1 MPSPQAVPH
10 NGDVHALSPSIDA
23 DLRLIRVHI
32 DQQSQLLAVMH
43 GMFAPMQ
50 TQLEAQLE
58 ALHAVMH
65 GMFATMQTQLEALHA
80 QLAENAKKINKLLE
94 LVDVLHGHLNESS
107 TNATQG

>member
-1 MPSPQAVPH
+1 VPSPQAVPH

-43 GMFAPMQ
+43 GMFA
-50 TQLEAQLE
+50 
-58 ALHAVMH
+58 
-65 GMFATMQTQLEALHA
+65 TMQTQLEALHA
-80 QLAENAKKINKLLE
+80 QLAENEKKINKLLE